1 MFIFVSYNSLMLIK
15 FDNTFDFYIILEI
28 DKQIDIRVVT
38 HLTRL
43 HQVKDLQML
52 EETENFTG
60 F

>member
-1 MFIFVSYNSLMLIK
+1 MFIK
-15 FDNTFDFYIILEI
+15 FDNTFDFYITLEI

>member
-1 MFIFVSYNSLMLIK
+1 MFIFVSYNSLMFIK

-28 DKQIDIRVVT
+28 DKQIDIRVVI

-52 EETENFTG
+52 EETEIFTG

>member
-28 DKQIDIRVVT
+28 DKQIDIRVVI

-52 EETENFTG
+52 EETEIFTG

>member
-1 MFIFVSYNSLMLIK
+1 MFIFVSYNSLMFIK

-43 HQVKDLQML
+43 HQIKDLQML
-52 EETENFTG
+52 EETEIFTG

>member
-1 MFIFVSYNSLMLIK
+1 MFIFVSYNSLMFIK

>member
-1 MFIFVSYNSLMLIK
+1 MFIK
-15 FDNTFDFYIILEI
+15 FDNTFEFYIILEI
-28 DKQIDIRVVT
+28 DKQRDLRVVT